1 MGNESMYTIGYI
13 VLMIALF
20 YFLLIRPQ
28 QKMQKKRSDMIDNL
42 RVDDKVVTVG
52 GIIGII
58 TEIMDDSVWLE
69 VSEDVEIE
77 VKKAGIAGLAKDNGS
92 AARPQADEPDDTVYT
107 DDTAED
113 DADINDDNVD

>member
-1 MGNESMYTIGYI
+1 METLYTIGYL
-13 VLMIALF
+13 VLMVLIF

-28 QKMQKKRSDMIDNL
+28 QKMQKKRNDMMTAM

-52 GIIGII
+52 GIVGIV

-77 VKKAGIAGLAKDNGS
+77 VKKSGIAAVIEDKEEK
-92 AARPQADEPDDTVYT
+92 AEK
-107 DDTAED
+107 TAE
-113 DADINDDNVD
+113 N

>member
-1 MGNESMYTIGYI
+1 MGSETMYTVGYI

-20 YFLLIRPQ
+20 YFLLIKPQ
-28 QKMQKKRSDMIDNL
+28 QKMQKKRADMLSNL

-52 GIIGII
+52 GIVGIV

-77 VKKAGIAGLAKDNGS
+77 LKKSGIAALAKDND
-92 AARPQADEPDDTVYT
+92 AAPARLEAAKAE
-107 DDTAED
+107 AED
-113 DADINDDNVD
+113 EEDPGIK